1 MITVRVKR
9 TGDSFSM
16 FQVTGHAGY
25 AQSGYDIY
33 CAAVSALTLNTVNPI
48 EILCKD
54 RVDAKDRDGFLIC
67 RFPEGL
73 SEGGKLLMDSM
84 IMGLRQISEGDG
96 KTHVKVIIEEVQT
109 C

>member
-1 MITVRVKR
+1 MITVRVER

-33 CAAVSALTLNTVNPI
+33 CAAVSALTLNTVNSI
-48 EILCKD
+48 EVLCKD

-67 RFPEGL
+67 RFP
-73 SEGGKLLMDSM
+73 EGGKLLMDSM